1 MRKPRRHG
9 QACPGHPRGA
19 ICAMLGGHGF
29 SPMLNLIALVLAP
42 LVAVIGW
49 FVAHQFNVHRDR
61 LNKRH
66 DLRIQ
71 YLLEAYR
78 RLESAANRDD
88 KTEDQAAAFE
98 SAVADIQLLGTP
110 QKIETTLKYL
120 REQASSG
127 GAEINQLLR
136 LLRDDLREELGLPL
150 SCENV
155 VVFRF
160 VRHPD

>member
-1 MRKPRRHG
+1 MTNLV
-9 QACPGHPRGA
+9 A
-19 ICAMLGGHGF
+19 IIF
-29 SPMLNLIALVLAP
+29 TP

-78 RLESAANRDD
+78 RLESAANRED
-88 KTEDQAAAFE
+88 KSEEQAVAFE
-98 SAVADIQLLGTP
+98 SAVADIQLLGTS
-110 QKIETTLKYL
+110 QEIGVTLKYL
-120 REQASSG
+120 RGHASSD
-127 GAEINQLLR
+127 GAQINELLR
-136 LLRDDLREELGLPL
+136 LLRDDLRKELGLPV
-150 SCENV
+150 SHDDV

-160 VRHPD
+160 IRHWDSGNERGETVVRTLPVRAQIEDSPPP